1 MVRVSGHGAFAR
13 SGGFRPHVATA
24 AVLVAVIVGAP
35 DVWPCCTTPD
45 WQVLEG
51 VEGRSCAC
59 TIDSANV
66 AELRMATRAGGSSAR
81 PPVRTGSAAT
91 TWERPLAPRISGEL
105 PSVVALRL
113 RNSFALA
120 VRQVAE
126 VPACRALFAALDTD
140 AETEL
145 ATTLYY
151 AAPPQS
157 PCTDTTAAFTVVR
170 SPATWL
176 CPTFERLMTDEAAV
190 ILIHEALHHA
200 GLGERPPTPDAMT
213 SEQINA
219 MVTASCQRSPVS
231 IAVAAG
237 KPSDSK
243 NRIVSGNVI
252 QSRFTQSRPTR
263 PQ

>member
-1 MVRVSGHGAFAR
+1 MVRVSGHGAFPR
-13 SGGFRPHVATA
+13 SGGFRPHAVTA
-24 AVLVAVIVGAP
+24 AVLFAVILGAA

-66 AELRMATRAGGSSAR
+66 AGLRMATRADASSAM
-81 PPVRTGSAAT
+81 PPVRTGSGDT
-91 TWERPLAPRISGEL
+91 TWERPLAPRVSGAL
-105 PSVVALRL
+105 PSVLRL
-113 RNSFALA
+113 RLHNGFALA
-120 VRQVAE
+120 TRQVDE
-126 VPACRALFAALDTD
+126 VPACRALLAALDPD
-140 AETEL
+140 AETKL

-151 AAPPQS
+151 GAPQQS
-157 PCTDTTAAFTVVR
+157 PCTHTMAAFTVVR

-176 CPTFERLMTDEAAV
+176 CPTFERLMADEAAV

-200 GLGERPPTPDAMT
+200 GLRERPPTPDAMT

-219 MVTASCQRSPVS
+219 MVRASCQRSPFS
-231 IAVAAG
+231 IALAAG
-237 KPSDSK
+237 KPWDSK

-252 QSRFTQSRPTR
+252 QSQFTQSRPTR